1 MLELNIY
8 RMWAIVCNCAFFP
21 VLDNLDMSFSLHC
34 DWSEYE
40 LRVLSI
46 GRIPE

>member
-21 VLDNLDMSFSLHC
+21 ALDNLDMNLP
-34 DWSEYE
+34 DVEM
-40 LRVLSI
+40 
-46 GRIPE
+46 